1 MVDLPPA
8 PFAFR
13 PKTDRIA
20 ELARDFPYV
29 VSDFEA
35 ILNCKTHVYVDY
47 GNVRPWSEKL
57 GWHVDPRRLF
67 QLFDSF
73 TCPKKLSFY
82 YGTLEG
88 DGESESFI
96 KKMKECG
103 YSVITKPVK
112 KIRISIDASSVSSG
126 SPDILRS
133 FIARPLLESLSVKQI
148 EELNAHLKT
157 LNNQGTMF
165 FEDSKCNF
173 DVEIGTDML
182 GDMRNGVEGFIL
194 WSCDCDFADTIL
206 NLLEAGKKVA
216 AFGIAGRFAKELNRL
231 QPAGL
236 RFYEVKR
243 LKEFLCWPRELPAK
257 FRKNCP

>member
-1 MVDLPPA
+1 
-8 PFAFR
+8 
-13 PKTDRIA
+13 
-20 ELARDFPYV
+20 V
-29 VSDFEA
+29 VTEFEE
-35 ILNCKTHVYVDY
+35 ILSCKTHIYVDY

-57 GWHVDPRRLF
+57 GWHVDLKRLF

-73 TCPKKLSFY
+73 TCPKKLNFY
-82 YGTLEG
+82 YGTLKG
-88 DGESESFI
+88 DYESESFI
-96 KKMKECG
+96 RKIKEWG

-112 KIRISIDASSVSSG
+112 KITISIDASSVSSG
-126 SPDILRS
+126 SPDILRN

-148 EELNAHLKT
+148 EELNAHLKA
-157 LNNQGTMF
+157 LNNQGKMF

-182 GDMRNGVEGFIL
+182 EDMRNGVEGFIL

-206 NLLEAGKKVA
+206 NLLEAGKKVT
-216 AFGIAGRFAKELNRL
+216 AFAIAGRFAKELNRL

-243 LKEFLCWPRELPAK
+243 LKEFLCWPKELPAK
-257 FRKNCP
+257 FRLKCP